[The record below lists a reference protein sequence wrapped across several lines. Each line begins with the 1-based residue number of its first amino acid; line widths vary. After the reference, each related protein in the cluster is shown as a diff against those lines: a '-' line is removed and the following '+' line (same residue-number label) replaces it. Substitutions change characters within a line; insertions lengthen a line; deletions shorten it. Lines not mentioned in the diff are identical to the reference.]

1 MQPAQV
7 LLPLL
12 GVLLLHHQQH
22 VQGAALDLAALV
34 RQYEDQVGSVGLDRF
49 TGICCESSFREAFGE
64 LISIRC

>member
-12 GVLLLHHQQH
+12 GVLLLNHQQH

-34 RQYEDQVGSVGLDRF
+34 RQYEDQVGGDRF
-49 TGICCESSFREAFGE
+49 TGIYGPVVEANSE
-64 LISIRC
+64 KH